1 LKKKEISRQI
11 YLALQKSQGYTNS
24 DLGNGPYEVSPSKQ
38 KTFFYFDFIKKK
50 EWFLNTFKSY

>member
-50 EWFLNTFKSY
+50 RVVFEHI